1 MILAHQIALD
11 PTVKQRNLFARAAGC
26 SRFAYNWGHAEWD
39 RQYKAGEKPNAY
51 QIRNRFNAIKGK
63 EFPWMYESPA
73 GGTNQAFL
81 DLGTGYTGWFKG
93 LKGQGPKVG
102 HPKKHKKGK
111 NDGFYLLAAT
121 IHFEGRSVIL
131 PVIGK
136 VKLYEDLRYVGKI
149 LSARVKRVA
158 DKWYISVQV
167 EGEFR
172 VPNTPKREIVGVDLG
187 IKTAI
192 KPSQGD
198 SFNSPKPLK
207 KLLKKIKKQHRLVS
221 RKVKGSAN
229 RKKAVKKLAR
239 TYAHI
244 ANVRKDFVH
253 KATTQLCREN
263 QAVVIEDLNVAG
275 MMKNHCL
282 ALAISDVGFGMIREQ
297 IMYKAEKFGCSLYI
311 ADRWFPSSKR
321 CHMCGEKKEELS
333 LSERTY
339 ICEYCGLVEDR
350 DLNAAL
356 NLEQYLRLSGNLT
369 PVDTRPKVFKP
380 RKGKKARSVA
390 ETGTK
395 TCQVGVL
402 TNHDTT

>member
-1 MILAHQIALD
+1 MLRYSQTRPL
-11 PTVKQRNLFARAAGC
+11 P
-26 SRFAYNWGHAEWD
+26 
-39 RQYKAGEKPNAY
+39 
-51 QIRNRFNAIKGK
+51 
-63 EFPWMYESPA
+63 
-73 GGTNQAFL
+73 
-81 DLGTGYTGWFKG
+81 
-93 LKGQGPKVG
+93 KGQGPKTE

-111 NDGFYLLAAT
+111 NDSFYVLNAEV
-121 IHFEGRSVIL
+121 HFEGKSVIL

-136 VKLYEDLRYVGKI
+136 IKLYEELRYVGKI
-149 LSARVKRVA
+149 LSARVKRIA
-158 DKWYISVQV
+158 DKWFISVQV

-172 VPNTPKREIVGVDLG
+172 VPNTPKREIVGIDLG

-192 KPSQGD
+192 KPSQGKE
-198 SFNSPKPLK
+198 FNSPKPLK
-207 KLLKKIKKQHRLVS
+207 KLLKKIKKQHRIVS
-221 RKVKGSAN
+221 RRKKGSSN
-229 RKKAVKKLAR
+229 RRKAVKKLAR

-321 CHMCGEKKEELS
+321 CHMCGEKKEHFD

-339 ICEYCGLVEDR
+339 IPIFITIVKSPRVTISKG
-350 DLNAAL
+350 NA
-356 NLEQYLRLSGNLT
+356 N
-369 PVDTRPKVFKP
+369 VFKS
-380 RKGKKARSVA
+380 GLKK
-390 ETGTK
+390 
-395 TCQVGVL
+395 
-402 TNHDTT
+402 